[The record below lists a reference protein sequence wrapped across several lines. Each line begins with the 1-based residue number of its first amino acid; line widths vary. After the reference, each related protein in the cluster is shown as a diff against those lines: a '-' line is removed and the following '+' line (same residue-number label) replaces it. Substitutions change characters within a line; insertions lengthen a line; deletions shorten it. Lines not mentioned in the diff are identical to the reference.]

1 MITAYIIRGLIIWG
15 CLAGAAYLAAWL
27 IAPIFAAVL
36 TRRSRG
42 PAPRR
47 ALRTRRWW
55 RR

>member
-1 MITAYIIRGLIIWG
+1 MITAYIVRGLIIWG

-36 TRRSRG
+36 ARRALDH
-42 PAPRR
+42 APRR